1 MHHIEFSQEELVN
14 ITPAMKQ
21 LLNDTR
27 SRLKGT
33 DRRQFMAHVVLLMGK
48 GGQRRAERELGWTRD
63 IIRKGMKELKSGIVC
78 IDDFSGRGRKPVE
91 EKLPSLL
98 EDIKR
103 IVDPICQTDPTFHS
117 TRLYSPITAKEV
129 RRRLIDIN
137 GYSED
142 EMPSV
147 ATVNR
152 KMNNLGFCLKKVTKC
167 EPKKKIPE
175 VNMIFEYVHNI
186 NALADATP
194 GVLRLSMDAKAAIK
208 VGPFSRGGYNRYG
221 LRACDHDFEPDAVLK
236 LFGIFLPATDE
247 PFFYFTESNITADF
261 IVDALE
267 ELWPQLKE
275 KYAPHTL
282 VLNLDNGPENSSRRS
297 QFMNRLVKFA
307 FKHSVNISLAYY
319 PPYHSKYNPIERL
332 WGRLEQYWNGE
343 ILGDID
349 KVLGLAKTMTWKGC
363 RPVVKMIEKAYNKGV
378 CLTKSAMKMIED
390 KIIRINGLEK
400 WAVDIPCYPD

>member
-1 MHHIEFSQEELVN
+1 MMHQIEFSQEELVN

-78 IDDFSGRGRKPVE
+78 IDNFSGRGRKPVE

-129 RRRLIDIN
+129 RQRLIDIN

-152 KMNNLGFCLKKVTKC
+152 KMNNLGFCLKKVAKC
-167 EPKKKIPE
+167 EPKKK
-175 VNMIFEYVHNI
+175 FQ
-186 NALADATP
+186 
-194 GVLRLSMDAKAAIK
+194 
-208 VGPFSRGGYNRYG
+208 
-221 LRACDHDFEPDAVLK
+221 K
-236 LFGIFLPATDE
+236 LT
-247 PFFYFTESNITADF
+247 
-261 IVDALE
+261 
-267 ELWPQLKE
+267 
-275 KYAPHTL
+275 
-282 VLNLDNGPENSSRRS
+282 
-297 QFMNRLVKFA
+297 
-307 FKHSVNISLAYY
+307 
-319 PPYHSKYNPIERL
+319 
-332 WGRLEQYWNGE
+332 
-343 ILGDID
+343 
-349 KVLGLAKTMTWKGC
+349 
-363 RPVVKMIEKAYNKGV
+363 
-378 CLTKSAMKMIED
+378 
-390 KIIRINGLEK
+390 
-400 WAVDIPCYPD
+400 